1 MFKKLYYSLPIQLL
15 ILNIKRQHFYLMLW
29 AILWAMISGNF
40 GKKFGINF
48 LFLDPE
54 YLGEVGFLSFLVMG
68 AALGAFL
75 VSYNIASYIIYGKE
89 FPFLGGLRKPFLK
102 FSLNNSIIP
111 LTFIGLYIYQIYS
124 FQTLS
129 ENLDASSVLVCI
141 SGVLLGCFTFAFL
154 SFTYFF
160 NTNKDIMKILGM
172 KVKHKVKRAFVM
184 QRKRLDKQFNWQN
197 SDQMESDIKVKYYLE
212 TNFKLEPVG
221 FATNYDF
228 KVLQSV
234 MRQNHQNAVF
244 IQLTVLLLL
253 LVLGLLRDMP
263 FFQIPA
269 GASVFVL
276 FSMLVMLSGAF
287 SFWMKGWGISVFI
300 ALMIFYNVLSQNN
313 LFNYRNEAYGLVY
326 NKERVKYNQATIDSL
341 NSDSLYLSDYNHG
354 IDILNNWKEKA
365 HRENRFQKPKM
376 IFVNASGGGQRAA
389 LFTLNTLQ
397 YVDSALGGK
406 MMQNTV
412 LCTGASGGALSLAL
426 FRELTRLKIHNPD
439 LDIYNKIYREQIAK
453 DLLNPIIFSIVV
465 NDLFFPFQRIK
476 VGNQT
481 YRKDRGY
488 AFEKG
493 LNENLNFLLD
503 KPISQYDEYEASAE
517 LPMLLL
523 SPTIIN
529 DGRKLYISGQPM
541 SYLTHNLGEDKKRL
555 APRGGIEF
563 SRFFKNQNSDSL
575 LLTSALRMNANFP
588 YISPNT
594 SLPSEPLM
602 EVIDAGMRDNTGK
615 ESAMRFAY
623 VFKDWIEKNT
633 SGIIFLQIRDTP
645 RFEEVNQ
652 KTPTSSLSKIARPLY
667 GFYGNWEKFQQYNQ
681 SEAYQYLS
689 SSLKVPI
696 ETISFEYIPQ
706 DDKHEVSL
714 SWHLTSK
721 EKVRVQEAI
730 YQIQNQKSLRKLTN
744 RLEH

>member
-1 MFKKLYYSLPIQLL
+1 
-15 ILNIKRQHFYLMLW
+15 
-29 AILWAMISGNF
+29 
-40 GKKFGINF
+40 
-48 LFLDPE
+48 
-54 YLGEVGFLSFLVMG
+54 MG
-68 AALGAFL
+68 VALGAFL

-89 FPFLGGLRKPFLK
+89 FPFLGGLKKPFLK

-111 LTFIGLYIYQIYS
+111 VGFIGIYLYQIIL
-124 FQTLS
+124 FQKQS
-129 ENLDASSVLVCI
+129 ENLGTTSVLICI

-172 KVKHKVKRAFVM
+172 KVQHKVKRAFVM
-184 QRKRLDKQFNWQN
+184 QRKRLDKQFNWQ
-197 SDQMESDIKVKYYLE
+197 SGDAAEPEIKVKYYLE

-234 MRQNHQNAVF
+234 LRQNHQNAVF

-300 ALMIFYNVLSQNN
+300 GLMIFYNVLSQND

-326 NKERVKYNQATIDSL
+326 DQEKAKYNLATIDSL
-341 NSDSLYLSDYNHG
+341 NNDSLYLADYNNG
-354 IDILNNWKEKA
+354 IDILNNWKKKA
-365 HRENRFQKPKM
+365 HRESPNKKPKM

-397 YVDSALGGK
+397 YIDSAMGGK

-426 FRELTRLKIHNPD
+426 YRELTRRKIHQPD
-439 LDIYNKIYREQIAK
+439 LDINSKIYREQIAK
-453 DLLNPIIFSIVV
+453 DLLNPIIFSVVV
-465 NDLFFPFQRIK
+465 NDLFFPFQRINL
-476 VGNQT
+476 GNQT
-481 YRKDRGY
+481 YRKDRAY

-493 LNENLNFLLD
+493 LNENMDYLLD
-503 KPISQYDEYEASAE
+503 KPISMYQDYEASADI
-517 LPMLLL
+517 PILLL

-529 DGRKLYISGQPM
+529 DGRKLFISSQEM
-541 SYLTHNLGEDKKRL
+541 SYLTHNLNEEDRRL
-555 APRGGIEF
+555 APIGGIEF
-563 SRFFKNQNSDSL
+563 LRFFKKQNSDSL

-594 SLPSEPLM
+594 SLPSEPYM

-623 VFKDWIEKNT
+623 VFQDWIEKNT
-633 SGIIFLQIRDTP
+633 SGVIFLQIRDTP
-645 RFEEVNQ
+645 RFEEVDQ
-652 KTPTSSLSKIARPLY
+652 KTPTSSLSKVVRPLY

-681 SEAYQYLS
+681 AEAYYFLEGN
-689 SSLKVPI
+689 LKVPL
-696 ETISFEYIPQ
+696 ETITFEYIPE
-706 DDKHEVSL
+706 DDNHEVSL

-721 EKVRVQEAI
+721 EKARVQGAI
-730 YQIQNQKSLRKLTN
+730 YQIQNQKALRKLIE
-744 RLEH
+744 RVGD